1 MADTTERR
9 KNPRKPAQATPKP
22 DSKPTATSQASMPMA
37 GGAASERSSEDTRR
51 RIAEA
56 AYFRAKERN
65 FEPGHELEDWVE
77 AETEVMGRINGAD
90 R

>member
-37 GGAASERSSEDTRR
+37 GGAASERSSEDTRPV
-51 RIAEA
+51 I
-56 AYFRAKERN
+56 
-65 FEPGHELEDWVE
+65 GHRTIHTHRVSVHND
-77 AETEVMGRINGAD
+77 NG
-90 R
+90 